1 MDGSA
6 EERAKQ
12 IKTAKKFDLVITSYS
27 FFQRDTD
34 VYKERKVS
42 FNYAVLDEAQYI
54 KNFKTRNAQ
63 VVKQIDADYRLALTG
78 TPLENSIAELWSVF
92 EFLMPGFLGK
102 QSEFSKNYIM
112 PISKNNDQ
120 KKMNQLKNKIS
131 VFMLRRTKESVL
143 KELPP
148 KTIQTLHPSLS
159 DDQSVLYQQ
168 VLSNVKSE
176 LFSKIEEE
184 GMGKNYMNILAA
196 LTKLR
201 QICNH
206 PNLLMKEKDH
216 KKYTSAKME
225 IFLNLVSEM
234 QAEGRKVLVFSQFK
248 TMLGILKKE
257 LDERKIKYEYLAG
270 ETKNRKEVI
279 DNFNNKPETTVF
291 LISLKAGG
299 VGLNL
304 TSADNVI
311 LFDP

>member
-1 MDGSA
+1 
-6 EERAKQ
+6 
-12 IKTAKKFDLVITSYS
+12 
-27 FFQRDTD
+27 
-34 VYKERKVS
+34 
-42 FNYAVLDEAQYI
+42 
-54 KNFKTRNAQ
+54 
-63 VVKQIDADYRLALTG
+63 
-78 TPLENSIAELWSVF
+78 
-92 EFLMPGFLGK
+92 MPGFLGK
-102 QSEFSKNYIM
+102 QSEFAKTYIK
-112 PISKNNDQ
+112 PISQNADQ
-120 KKMNQLKNKIS
+120 KKMDQLKNKIS
-131 VFMLRRTKESVL
+131 VFILRRTKESVL

-148 KTIQTLHPSLS
+148 KTIQTLNPSLS

-168 VLSNVKSE
+168 VLANVKSE
-176 LFSKIEEE
+176 LFPKIEGE

-216 KKYTSAKME
+216 KKYSSAKMD

-234 QAEGRKVLVFSQFK
+234 ASEGRKVLVFSQFK

-257 LDERKIKYEYLAG
+257 LDERKISYEYLAG

-279 DNFNNKPETTVF
+279 DNYNNNPDTTVF

-311 LFDP
+311 LYDP

>member
-1 MDGSA
+1 
-6 EERAKQ
+6 
-12 IKTAKKFDLVITSYS
+12 
-27 FFQRDTD
+27 
-34 VYKERKVS
+34 
-42 FNYAVLDEAQYI
+42 
-54 KNFKTRNAQ
+54 
-63 VVKQIDADYRLALTG
+63 
-78 TPLENSIAELWSVF
+78 
-92 EFLMPGFLGK
+92 MPGFLGK
-102 QSEFSKNYIM
+102 QLEFAKNYII

-120 KKMNQLKNKIS
+120 KKLDHLKNKIS
-131 VFMLRRTKESVL
+131 IFMLRRTKESVL

-148 KTIQTLHPSLS
+148 KTIQTLHPALS

-168 VLSNVKSE
+168 VLLNVKSE
-176 LFSKIEEE
+176 LFSKIEKD
-184 GMGKNYMNILAA
+184 GLGKNYMNILAA

-216 KKYTSAKME
+216 KKYNSSKMD
-225 IFLNLVSEM
+225 IFLNLVSEI
-234 QAEGRKVLVFSQFK
+234 QSEGRKVLVFSQFK

-257 LDERKIKYEYLAG
+257 LDEKKIKYEYLAG

-279 DNFNNKPETTVF
+279 DSFNKKQETTVF